1 MRREDGVREGRA
13 RRRAGGQLEGRVY
26 RGRGLRRTL
35 EVGGGGK
42 TLSLTENTHIDTRAH
57 THTRTRG
64 TRTLAPSLDYGSLKQ
79 TVPVVV
85 FLEGL
90 DAKVTLE
97 GCYWVI
103 DMRMTPAFRSSQ
115 MVLSLLERTGFNFFS
130 VFSGK

>member
-1 MRREDGVREGRA
+1 M
-13 RRRAGGQLEGRVY
+13 
-26 RGRGLRRTL
+26 
-35 EVGGGGK
+35 
-42 TLSLTENTHIDTRAH
+42 SLTENTHID

-97 GCYWVI
+97 GCYSVI
-103 DMRMTPAFRSSQ
+103 DMRMTQAFRSSQ
-115 MVLSLLERTGFNFFS
+115 MVLCLKGPALTSLVSLVANDATVITHHLSLGQLLQDTEVAS
-130 VFSGK
+130 S

>member
-1 MRREDGVREGRA
+1 MRREDWVREGRA
-13 RRRAGGQLEGRVY
+13 RRRVGGQLEGMVY
-26 RGRGLRRTL
+26 WGRGLRRTL

-42 TLSLTENTHIDTRAH
+42 TLSLTENTHTD

-64 TRTLAPSLDYGSLKQ
+64 TGTLAPSLDYGSLKQ

-97 GCYWVI
+97 GCYSVI
-103 DMRMTPAFRSSQ
+103 DMRMTQAFRIF
-115 MVLSLLERTGFNFFS
+115 TNGPFS
-130 VFSGK
+130 APKDRL